1 MANPTIKDIHHALSA
16 VALPGINKSLVELRY
31 LKHVEVS
38 DEGCVILQV
47 ELRQPHNK
55 HLEDIKAQILTEVN
69 SQSGVAGVE
78 LQITAVEPAKKPK
91 QEAPSNEL
99 LTGVRHILGIASGK
113 GGVGKSTVT
122 ANLAIALS
130 LKGLKVGIMDADI
143 YGPSQ
148 VMMWNIQNPPIV
160 NPDKTVYPVTATG
173 GIRVISMAMFAESDK
188 ALIWRGP
195 MVSQMIQNFISKVHW
210 GELDVL
216 LIDMPPG
223 TGDIQLTLT
232 QNGRLSGALIVTT
245 PQDVSVLDAEK
256 GLQMFDSVSVPVL
269 GVAENMSY
277 FICDSCDKKHYI
289 FRTGGGERIARK
301 LGLPFLGQIPMEA
314 AVADG
319 GDHGVPVTYSQ
330 PNSATGRAFI
340 DLADSV
346 YSQLELMSS
355 NNSHGLGEYNFNWH
369 DLPVEG

>member
-1 MANPTIKDIHHALSA
+1 MANPTLKEIHAALQA

-31 LKHVEVS
+31 LKSAEVD
-38 DEGCVILQV
+38 DEGKIHLSI
-47 ELRQPHNK
+47 ELRAPHTK
-55 HLEDIKAQILTEVN
+55 HHEQIKSSVLEELNQLPG
-69 SQSGVAGVE
+69 SAGVE
-78 LQITAVEPAKKPK
+78 LNLVNIEPSQPQ
-91 QEAPSNEL
+91 QEAPNVEL
-99 LTGVRHILGIASGK
+99 LSGVKHILGVASGK

-122 ANLAIALS
+122 ANLAMALS
-130 LKGLKVGIMDADI
+130 LQGHQVGILDADI

-148 VMMWNIQNPPIV
+148 VMMWNIQQAPIV
-160 NPDKTVYPVTATG
+160 NEDKTVIPVTVTG
-173 GIRVISMAMFAESDK
+173 GIKVISMAMFAENDK

-195 MVSQMIQNFISKVHW
+195 MASQMIQNFISRVHW

-245 PQDVSVLDAEK
+245 PQNVSVIDAEK

-269 GVAENMSY
+269 GIVENMSY
-277 FICDSCDKKHYI
+277 FICDGCDKKHYL
-289 FRTGGGERIARK
+289 FRQGGGERISRK
-301 LGLPFLGQIPMEA
+301 LGLPFLGQIPLEA

-319 GDHGVPVTYSQ
+319 GDHGAPVTYSA
-330 PNSATGRAFI
+330 PNSATSLAFTE
-340 DLADSV
+340 LAEIMQSR
-346 YSQLELMSS
+346 LETMDQEGI
-355 NNSHGLGEYNFNWH
+355 HGMGEFDFQWH

>member
-1 MANPTIKDIHHALSA
+1 MANPTIQDVHHALQG
-16 VALPGINKSLVELRY
+16 VALPGINKTLNELRFVKKVEVDSEGKIHLEVELRAPHT
-31 LKHVEVS
+31 KHY
-38 DEGCVILQV
+38 DA
-47 ELRQPHNK
+47 
-55 HLEDIKAQILTEVN
+55 IKASILEQLNQVPG
-69 SQSGVAGVE
+69 SAGVE
-78 LQITAVEPAKKPK
+78 LNMLKIEPQKPK
-91 QEAPSNEL
+91 QTAPSSEL
-99 LTGVRHILGIASGK
+99 LKDVKHILGVASGK

-122 ANLAIALS
+122 ANLAMALS
-130 LKGLKVGIMDADI
+130 LQGLKVGIMDADI

-148 VMMWNIQNPPIV
+148 VMMWNIQQAPVV
-160 NPDKTVYPVTATG
+160 NEDKTVFPVTVTG
-173 GIRVISMAMFAESDK
+173 GIKVISMAMFAESDK

-195 MVSQMIQNFISKVHW
+195 MASQMIQNFISRVHW
-210 GELDVL
+210 GEIDVL

-277 FICDSCDKKHYI
+277 FICDSCDKKHHI
-289 FRTGGGERIARK
+289 FRSGGGQRIARK
-301 LGLPFLGQIPMEA
+301 LGLPFMGEIPLEP

-319 GDHGVPVTYSQ
+319 GDHGVPVTYTS
-330 PNSATGRAFI
+330 PNSATAKAFI
-340 DLADSV
+340 ELAETTH
-346 YSQLELMSS
+346 SQLELLASEGV
-355 NNSHGLGEYNFNWH
+355 HGIGEFDFQWH

>member
-1 MANPTIKDIHHALSA
+1 
-16 VALPGINKSLVELRY
+16 
-31 LKHVEVS
+31 
-38 DEGCVILQV
+38 
-47 ELRQPHNK
+47 
-55 HLEDIKAQILTEVN
+55 
-69 SQSGVAGVE
+69 GVE

-99 LTGVRHILGIASGK
+99 LTGVKHILGIASGK

-148 VMMWNIQNPPIV
+148 VMMWNIQNQPVV
-160 NPDKTVYPVTATG
+160 NPDKTVYPVTVNG

-245 PQDVSVLDAEK
+245 PQ
-256 GLQMFDSVSVPVL
+256 
-269 GVAENMSY
+269 
-277 FICDSCDKKHYI
+277 
-289 FRTGGGERIARK
+289 
-301 LGLPFLGQIPMEA
+301 
-314 AVADG
+314 
-319 GDHGVPVTYSQ
+319 
-330 PNSATGRAFI
+330 
-340 DLADSV
+340 
-346 YSQLELMSS
+346 
-355 NNSHGLGEYNFNWH
+355 
-369 DLPVEG
+369 